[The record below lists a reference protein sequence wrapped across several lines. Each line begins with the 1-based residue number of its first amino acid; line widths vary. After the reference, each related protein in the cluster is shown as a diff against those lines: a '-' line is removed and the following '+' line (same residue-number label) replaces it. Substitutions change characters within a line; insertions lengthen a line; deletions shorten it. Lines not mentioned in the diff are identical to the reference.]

1 MGETDIRAEVFQRV
15 RKVVAEV
22 LKVPED
28 GITPE
33 SRYTEDLHLDSFD
46 NLSLMMALE
55 DEFDRSIEDEGALQ
69 LTTVG
74 ETVDFILRQA
84 GRVNASGAAAPPA
97 PSTTLAS

>member
-22 LKVPED
+22 LKVGED
-28 GITPE
+28 RITLE

-46 NLSLMMALE
+46 NLSLLMALE
-55 DEFDRSIEDEGALQ
+55 DEFDRSIEDEGAQQ
-69 LTTVG
+69 LATVG
-74 ETVDFILRQA
+74 ETVDFILRLADREANA
-84 GRVNASGAAAPPA
+84 GAAPPA

>member
-1 MGETDIRAEVFQRV
+1 T
-15 RKVVAEV
+15 
-22 LKVPED
+22 L
-28 GITPE
+28 E

-46 NLSLMMALE
+46 NLSLLMALE

-84 GRVNASGAAAPPA
+84 GRAVNAGAAAPSA

>member
-22 LKVPED
+22 LKIRED
-28 GITPE
+28 GITLE

-46 NLSLMMALE
+46 NLSLVMALE

-74 ETVDFILRQA
+74 ETVDFILHQA
-84 GRVNASGAAAPPA
+84 ENGASAPPA
-97 PSTTLAS
+97 PSPSIAS

>member
-22 LKVPED
+22 LKIQED
-28 GITPE
+28 GITLE

-55 DEFDRSIEDEGALQ
+55 DEFDRSIEDESALQ

-84 GRVNASGAAAPPA
+84 GRGVNAGAAPSA
-97 PSTTLAS
+97 PSTSIAS

>member
-1 MGETDIRAEVFQRV
+1 MGETDIHAEVFQRV

-22 LKVPED
+22 LKVGEG
-28 GITPE
+28 GIILE

-46 NLSLMMALE
+46 NLSLLMALE

-84 GRVNASGAAAPPA
+84 DRAVNAGAA
-97 PSTTLAS
+97 PSASTPSIDS